1 MIGKVQHYKKLWW
14 QVTAALTLIILL
26 STAYLFLPQTFLSL
40 DNRLRDFLFILRG
53 PLPVTNNVV
62 IIDIDEKSLQ
72 EHGQWPWSRNKV
84 AQLIENLSEAE
95 AGIIGMDIVFS
106 EADKS
111 SPHAIASSLQCTQ
124 DNIENYDTILAKTI
138 ASTPTIGGYF
148 FNFEKSQETK
158 TPMIPAVFVEKGGSS
173 QAFIITPDN
182 LVLNIPDIQEAYYS
196 SGFIN
201 NTPDEG
207 GMTRRVPLL
216 MRYDGTLYPSL
227 ALEMVRIFTT
237 AEQVLVRNSQT
248 GVEQIEMGELAI
260 PTDRFARLMVNFR
273 GESRSFTYISA
284 ADVLSKQFSKE
295 SVAGKFILVGTSA
308 VGLSDLRA
316 TPFDTL
322 MPGVEVHATVIDNL
336 LQQDF
341 IALPQDT
348 ELYDLLIIFTT
359 VVLVIVLLS
368 LINVWFILPLF
379 TALLYALYLF
389 LMEMLFVEGTVLNIL
404 FPLTALM
411 LSFMAGLLI
420 DYIFNL
426 RQKQLVMAV
435 FAKKVS
441 ASVMDDLIQNSSD
454 TLLKPRNREVS
465 IFFSDIRA
473 FTSISERLGDPE
485 RVISMLNTY
494 MTPMVD
500 TITRH
505 HGTIDKFIGDAVMA
519 YWNAPTD
526 VADHADEAVEA
537 ALEQIGLLKE
547 LNLELVQTYGIEL
560 EIGIGIH
567 TGEVTIGEM
576 GSIGRSDYTIIGD
589 NVNLASRLES
599 LSKVYG
605 ASIII
610 SEETRAQLR
619 HSYPVRSLDIVK
631 VKGKEKAVEIFE
643 VLEKQI
649 AEDELHRY
657 EIALAFY
664 RARKVQEALVAFE
677 WLQQSFTSPLYKL
690 YVKRCRH
697 ALDLG
702 EETFEPVTTMS
713 SK

>member
-1 MIGKVQHYKKLWW
+1 
-14 QVTAALTLIILL
+14 
-26 STAYLFLPQTFLSL
+26 
-40 DNRLRDFLFILRG
+40 
-53 PLPVTNNVV
+53 
-62 IIDIDEKSLQ
+62 
-72 EHGQWPWSRNKV
+72 
-84 AQLIENLSEAE
+84 
-95 AGIIGMDIVFS
+95 
-106 EADKS
+106 
-111 SPHAIASSLQCTQ
+111 
-124 DNIENYDTILAKTI
+124 
-138 ASTPTIGGYF
+138 
-148 FNFEKSQETK
+148 
-158 TPMIPAVFVEKGGSS
+158 
-173 QAFIITPDN
+173 
-182 LVLNIPDIQEAYYS
+182 
-196 SGFIN
+196 
-201 NTPDEG
+201 
-207 GMTRRVPLL
+207 
-216 MRYDGTLYPSL
+216 
-227 ALEMVRIFTT
+227 
-237 AEQVLVRNSQT
+237 
-248 GVEQIEMGELAI
+248 
-260 PTDRFARLMVNFR
+260 
-273 GESRSFTYISA
+273 
-284 ADVLSKQFSKE
+284 
-295 SVAGKFILVGTSA
+295 
-308 VGLSDLRA
+308 
-316 TPFDTL
+316 
-322 MPGVEVHATVIDNL
+322 
-336 LQQDF
+336 
-341 IALPQDT
+341 
-348 ELYDLLIIFTT
+348 
-359 VVLVIVLLS
+359 
-368 LINVWFILPLF
+368 
-379 TALLYALYLF
+379 
-389 LMEMLFVEGTVLNIL
+389 
-404 FPLTALM
+404 
-411 LSFMAGLLI
+411 MAGLLI

-441 ASVMDDLIQNSSD
+441 ASVMNDLIQNSSD

-526 VADHADEAVEA
+526 VADHADEALKA

-610 SEETRAQLR
+610 SEETRSQLR